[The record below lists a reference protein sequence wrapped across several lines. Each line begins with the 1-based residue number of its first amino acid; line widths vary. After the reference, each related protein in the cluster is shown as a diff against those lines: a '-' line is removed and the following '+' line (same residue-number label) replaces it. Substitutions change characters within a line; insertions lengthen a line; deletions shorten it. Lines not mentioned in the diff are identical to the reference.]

1 MFIGG
6 ICDARTTG
14 ILLKVLAHSIA
25 VDVVSGHSWV
35 DVRSSDV
42 VMPIF
47 FSVYLFIIHKL
58 HLIWGLVEVYPM
70 WVAS

>member
-14 ILLKVLAHSIA
+14 ILKVLAHSIA
-25 VDVVSGHSWV
+25 IDVVSGHDLV
-35 DVRSSDV
+35 DVRSSNIQV

-47 FSVYLFIIHKL
+47 FQSTLL
-58 HLIWGLVEVYPM
+58 
-70 WVAS
+70 

>member
-25 VDVVSGHSWV
+25 VDVVSGH
-35 DVRSSDV
+35 DVRSSNVEV

-47 FSVYLFIIHKL
+47 FQYRLL
-58 HLIWGLVEVYPM
+58 
-70 WVAS
+70 